1 MYGCSVRDM
10 RFWSY
15 RTDLSVSG
23 AASVNARSAEAAL
36 MLMRE
41 GKVLLM
47 YFSSFHIFLYS
58 SCVVN
63 AIILLCKYC
72 PTSTVYLI

>member
-23 AASVNARSAEAAL
+23 AASVNARSVEAAL

-41 GKVLLM
+41 GI
-47 YFSSFHIFLYS
+47 YFYIAA
-58 SCVVN
+58 V
-63 AIILLCKYC
+63 
-72 PTSTVYLI
+72 